1 MRRLVAV
8 LLVWWIAVAGP
19 PGRAAAQD
27 FDAETARR
35 ILRHGPWP
43 PPWRADPSNRV
54 SGQTA
59 AASLGRLLFFDPRLS
74 RDGDLACAGCH
85 RPDAAWAEHLPRSQ
99 GHALVDRNAN
109 SLVDV
114 RLQHWFGWDGAA
126 DSLWAQSLRPLLDP
140 REMGGDA
147 AHAAGV
153 LRGDPE
159 LACRYRAAFD
169 RVPPAEDQALL
180 VDIGKALAA
189 FQETLRGGRTV
200 FDDLRDG
207 LARGDTAAIARYPVS
222 AARGLALFVGTAGC
236 ALCHAGPN
244 FTNGEFHDIGVRFF
258 VAPGRVDPGRFGGIQ
273 RLRASPF
280 NRLGPHSDDATG
292 VSATRTRHVVSQHR
306 NWGEFRVPGL
316 RNVARTAPYMHAGS
330 MATLREVIKHYSELD
345 EDRLHSDGEAI
356 LRPLRLSD
364 SQIDDLLA
372 FLETLTPREI
382 TAAPMPL
389 ERCAP

>member
-1 MRRLVAV
+1 MRRLVAT
-8 LLVWWIAVAGP
+8 LLVLWAAL
-19 PGRAAAQD
+19 AAAADPVAAQQ
-27 FDAETARR
+27 FDAETVRR

-43 PPWRADPSNRV
+43 APWRADPGNRV
-54 SGQTA
+54 SGQPA
-59 AASLGRLLFFDPRLS
+59 AIALGRLLFFDPRLS

-85 RPDAAWAEHLPRSQ
+85 RPEAAWAEHLPRSQ
-99 GHALVDRNAN
+99 GHALVDRNAP

-153 LRGDPE
+153 VRADPE
-159 LACRYRAAFD
+159 LACRYRAAFGGP
-169 RVPPAEDQALL
+169 PPADDPTLL

-189 FQETLRGGRTV
+189 FQETLRGGRTA

-207 LARGDTAAIARYPVS
+207 LAGGDAAAVARYPAT
-222 AARGLALFVGTAGC
+222 AARGLALFVGDAGC

-280 NRLGPHSDDATG
+280 NRLGLHGDDASG
-292 VSATRTRHVVSQHR
+292 ASATRTRHVALQHR
-306 NWGEFRVPGL
+306 NWGEFRVPSL

-330 MATLREVIKHYSELD
+330 LATLREVVRHYSELD

-356 LRPLRLSD
+356 LRPLRLSEAR
-364 SQIDDLLA
+364 IDDLVA

-382 TAAPMPL
+382 DAAAADPG
-389 ERCAP
+389 RCLP